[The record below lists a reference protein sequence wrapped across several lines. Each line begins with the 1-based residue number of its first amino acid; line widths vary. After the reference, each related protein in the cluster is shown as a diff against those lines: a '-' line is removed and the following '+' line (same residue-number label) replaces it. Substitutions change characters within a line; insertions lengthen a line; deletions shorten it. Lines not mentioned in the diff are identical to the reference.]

1 MPGSAARR
9 LSAAWQQ
16 LDPKPSTT
24 STAPLGLA
32 AVTVLLGPPWS
43 DSRDGIS
50 PAVSSALATTSLV
63 SWAKLTVPVKASR
76 VTPTT
81 RAMTITAASGA
92 TGTPASPATA
102 TMPAVS
108 RCAISAEA
116 RDKIRNV
123 ASTQAAVRA
132 GGSRR
137 HQAWP
142 MPPWLSAAAVPSR
155 IGTAARYGQ
164 ENGSRATPNI
174 SVTTGDNTSP
184 TRTVSTMQDTTE
196 VRKRGRARL
205 GIAGSGWTAESG
217 WRGQANWI
225 RTASTAARTT
235 TSTTSTE
242 AKPSQDWLNANSQRR
257 SW

>member
-81 RAMTITAASGA
+81 RAMTITAASRA
-92 TGTPASPATA
+92 SSTPASPATA

-142 MPPWLSAAAVPSR
+142 TPPWLSATAVPSR

-184 TRTVSTMQDTTE
+184 TSTVSTMQDTTE
-196 VRKRGRARL
+196 VRKRGRVRL
-205 GIAGSGWTAESG
+205 GTAGSV
-217 WRGQANWI
+217 WRGQASWI
-225 RTASTAARTT
+225 RTASTAARAT
-235 TSTTSTE
+235 TSTTNTVVKS
-242 AKPSQDWLNANSQRR
+242 SQDWLNANSQRR

>member
-1 MPGSAARR
+1 MP
-9 LSAAWQQ
+9 
-16 LDPKPSTT
+16 
-24 STAPLGLA
+24 
-32 AVTVLLGPPWS
+32 
-43 DSRDGIS
+43 
-50 PAVSSALATTSLV
+50 
-63 SWAKLTVPVKASR
+63 WAKRTVPVKASR
-76 VTPTT
+76 VRPTT
-81 RAMTITAASGA
+81 SAMTITAASGA
-92 TGTPASPATA
+92 TGTQLVRPSSERRTRCRVARQCQGCSGFSAERRTAAAVSPYQARASTTPASPATA

-123 ASTQAAVRA
+123 AITHAAVRA

-142 MPPWLSAAAVPSR
+142 TPPWLSATAVPSR

-184 TRTVSTMQDTTE
+184 TSTVSTVQDTTE

-205 GIAGSGWTAESG
+205 GTAGSGWTAIG
-217 WRGQANWI
+217 WRGQASWI
-225 RTASTAARTT
+225 RTASTAARAS
-235 TSTTSTE
+235 TSTTST
-242 AKPSQDWLNANSQRR
+242 AVKPSQDWLNANSQRR